1 MDAVSKTTITEE
13 KNMYFLKGRFKSNS
27 LNFYGLFLLMFN
39 TRQEMDIIHILVST
53 YSSAYEL
60 EPHFGWEK
68 FEEFI
73 INSKWKGNYNPN
85 MTASV
90 EDFFKRTTSDQGGQK
105 KLLYEYIKNYNYDSI
120 DAFMFD
126 IINRIIHDKNLILET
141 GIQETSEKEFRET
154 KETRSQKKET
164 VQTQSETKISPEEGV
179 ILTIQLIL
187 SPVTGKPIY
196 ELKVGDVIM
205 CKILPNT
212 DRANYFIDLLDL
224 RVENYVKPVPCK
236 VIDIKSEGK
245 GSPLELLTEIGPG
258 IYGKC
263 IEDERQVKLKMY
275 DPAIDGKIHQNKIK
289 DLKKESGVESFI
301 PKKAAKIKNINFLKI
316 LYISIGILVLILLFI
331 VFIYVFVF

>member
-1 MDAVSKTTITEE
+1 MDAVNQNSITDE
-13 KNMYFLKGRFKSNS
+13 KNLYFLKGRFKSNS

-39 TRQEMDIIHILVST
+39 TRQELDIAHILVST
-53 YSSAYEL
+53 YSSAYDM
-60 EPHFGWEK
+60 EPHFSWEK
-68 FEEFI
+68 YEEFI
-73 INSKWKGNYNPN
+73 VNSKWKGNYNPN

-90 EDFFKRTTSDQGGQK
+90 EDFFKRVTSDQSGQK

-141 GIQETSEKEFRET
+141 GVQETSEKEFRET
-154 KETRSQKKET
+154 KETRSQKKE
-164 VQTQSETKISPEEGV
+164 VPQSETKLSPEEGV
-179 ILTIQLIL
+179 TLTIQLIL

-196 ELKVGDVIM
+196 ELKIGDIIM

-224 RVENYVKPVPCK
+224 RVENYVKPVPAK
-236 VIDIKSEGK
+236 IIDIKSEGK

-258 IYGKC
+258 IFGKC

-275 DPAIDGKIHQNKIK
+275 DPAVDGKIQQNKIK
-289 DLKKESGVESFI
+289 DVKKEIVRESSV
-301 PKKAAKIKNINFLKI
+301 KNKTAKIKNVNLLKI
-316 LYISIGILVLILLFI
+316 IYISIGILVLISLFI
-331 VFIYVFVF
+331 FSVYVLVL